1 MVGNGANQVFPD
13 QEYLDEVYE
22 VKNKYTAL
30 MYNNYGTTF
39 PFWDE
44 TAMFSVLDP
53 SNVINSTQFYLDVDT
68 AWSSPSYGNI
78 HAYQE
83 ALMPTQQKLQLVN
96 YVYEIDRE
104 KLKSSIKRA
113 VQHPKTCEEMRR
125 GQ

>member
-1 MVGNGANQVFPD
+1 
-13 QEYLDEVYE
+13 
-22 VKNKYTAL
+22 
-30 MYNNYGTTF
+30 MYNNYGTIF

-53 SNVINSTQFYLDVDT
+53 SNVINSTQLYLDVDT

-96 YVYEIDRE
+96 FVYEVDAD

-113 VQHPKTCEEMRR
+113 VQYPTSCEKMRQ

>member
-1 MVGNGANQVFPD
+1 MVGNGANRVFPT
-13 QEYLDEVYE
+13 QKYLDEVYE
-22 VKNKYTAL
+22 VKNGYTTL

-68 AWSSPSYGNI
+68 AWASPNYGNI

-83 ALMPTQQKLQLVN
+83 ALMPTQQTLQLVN
-96 YVYEIDRE
+96 YVYEIDGK

-113 VQHPKTCEEMRR
+113 VQYPTSCEKMRQGR
-125 GQ
+125 